1 MKVRFPASTLA
12 LSLIAVAALGCGAA
26 HAQSAPAKNKSYATV
41 LVGMDKASFDCAG
54 LTPCDNKDKFI
65 KATAGADI
73 GMGFAAEVGFSNY
86 GRAKIGATTTTAN
99 AGTAMAAYRYGIIDD
114 LSATARL
121 GLAYVRTTQRNGSTE
136 EFKGSIQPVAGFSVQ
151 YAITPQIEAVV
162 GAEFTR
168 AKDATDTKAN
178 ITAFGIGAS
187 GRF

>member
-12 LSLIAVAALGCGAA
+12 MSLIAVAALGCGVA

-54 LTPCDNKDKFI
+54 LTPCDNKDKFL
-65 KATAGADI
+65 KLSLGAEV
-73 GMGFAAEVGFSNY
+73 GSGFAAEVGFSNY
-86 GRAKIGATTTTAN
+86 GRAKAGTSTTTAN
-99 AGTAMAAYRYGIIDD
+99 AGTAMAAYRYDVIDS
-114 LSATARL
+114 LSATGRL

-136 EFKGSIQPVAGFSVQ
+136 EYKGSIQPVAGFSLQ
-151 YAITPQIEAVV
+151 YAFTPQFEAVI

-168 AKDATDTKAN
+168 AKDANDNKAS
-178 ITAFGIGAS
+178 IKAFGIGAS

>member
-1 MKVRFPASTLA
+1 MKATFVPSRLA
-12 LSLIAVAALGCGAA
+12 LALVAAAA
-26 HAQSAPAKNKSYATV
+26 LCAGTAQAQTAPAKNKSYATV
-41 LVGMDKASFDCAG
+41 LLGIDKASFDCAG
-54 LTPCDNKDKFI
+54 VTPCDNKDKFI
-65 KATAGADI
+65 KASVGAEL

-86 GRAKIGATTTTAN
+86 GRAKIGASTTTAN
-99 AGTAMAAYRYGIIDD
+99 AGTVMAAYRYGIIDD
-114 LSATARL
+114 LSATARV
-121 GLAYVRTTQRNGSTE
+121 GTAYVRTTQRNGSTE
-136 EFKGSIQPVAGFSVQ
+136 AFKGSIQPVAGFSVQ